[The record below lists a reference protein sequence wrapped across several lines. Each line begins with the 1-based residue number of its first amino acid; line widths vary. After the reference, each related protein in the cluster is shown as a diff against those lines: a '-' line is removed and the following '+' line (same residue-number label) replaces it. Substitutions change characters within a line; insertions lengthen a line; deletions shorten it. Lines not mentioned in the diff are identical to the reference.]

1 MLRKTPPKRR
11 NTSEAVWR
19 TLAKGVHLW
28 LIDGRQRQSGKNP
41 QRQSVAA
48 FSGDFLRFP
57 NGQRRQSAARGRKN
71 RARLWVA

>member
-11 NTSEAVWR
+11 HTSEAVWR

-48 FSGDFLRFP
+48 FSGGFLRF
-57 NGQRRQSAARGRKN
+57 
-71 RARLWVA
+71 L